1 MSDSLHLNSIKQC
14 QTPLNTLFFSEFN
27 TNLIQRA
34 IRQQFKNETGISIDY
49 QNEDDIFAIMR
60 VVFINNASEH
70 YKNVNAQVKF
80 MNEMVMKTALS
91 QIKTGVSQYVS
102 YVRDIDTLS
111 MPIDRPANT
120 STFGNKLDS
129 AIGKIGI
136 N

>member
-70 YKNVNAQVKF
+70 YKNVNVQVKF

>member
-27 TNLIQRA
+27 INLIQRA

-111 MPIDRPANT
+111 MPIDRPVST

>member
-49 QNEDDIFAIMR
+49 QNKDDIFAIMR

>member
-70 YKNVNAQVKF
+70 YKNVNVQVKF
-80 MNEMVMKTALS
+80 MNEMVMKTVLS

-111 MPIDRPANT
+111 MPIDRPVNT

>member
-49 QNEDDIFAIMR
+49 QNKDDIFAIMR

-111 MPIDRPANT
+111 MPIDRPVNT

>member
-49 QNEDDIFAIMR
+49 QNEDDIFAVMR

-111 MPIDRPANT
+111 MPIDRPVNT